1 MPVLTREG
9 RRTKVDAARFQFNV
23 SVPLNAGGATIA
35 GKLAVQAARY
45 AGCHEAGAAGFG
57 VAVEEAVRAQVNGS
71 AGGAVAIV
79 VRRSEG
85 PVEVLIGA
93 RTVALDL

>member
-1 MPVLTREG
+1 MDT
-9 RRTKVDAARFQFNV
+9 ARFEFNV
-23 SVPLNAGGATIA
+23 SVPLDAGGATIA

-45 AGCHEAGAAGFG
+45 AGCPESGAAGFG

-79 VRRSEG
+79 VRRSDG
-85 PVEVLIGA
+85 PVEVLIGS
-93 RTVALDL
+93 RLVAVDV

>member
-1 MPVLTREG
+1 M
-9 RRTKVDAARFQFNV
+9 DATNFQFNV

-45 AGCHEAGAAGFG
+45 AGCAEAGAAGFG
-57 VAVEEAVRAQVNGS
+57 IAVEEAVRSQVNGS

-79 VRRSEG
+79 VRRSDG
-85 PVEVLIGA
+85 PVEVLIGT
-93 RTVALDL
+93 RTVALDV

>member
-1 MPVLTREG
+1 
-9 RRTKVDAARFQFNV
+9 VDAAKFQFNV
-23 SVPLNAGGATIA
+23 SVPLNNGGATIA

-45 AGCHEAGAAGFG
+45 AGCPEAGAAGFG

-79 VRRSEG
+79 VRRDDG
-85 PVEVLIGA
+85 PVEVLIGT
-93 RTVALDL
+93 RTVALDI